1 MQKRRDTPD
10 TSKRKGAD
18 MNGPRPLK
26 HPKGARLMLT
36 TEGVQNGF
44 SMQFDNGWRVSVQ
57 FGTFHWCSNL
67 DLGGDPASP
76 HQPKQCA
83 NAEVAVID
91 PDGSMDASDGR
102 DMIFTFQ
109 KPEQVAEIMSLVSK
123 INPDFRLATDWV
135 ACLRSKFVKFWG

>member
-1 MQKRRDTPD
+1 
-10 TSKRKGAD
+10 

-57 FGTFHWCSNL
+57 FGTFHSCSNR
-67 DLGGDPASP
+67 DWKVNPNSPA
-76 HQPKQCA
+76 QPKQCA

-91 PDGSMDASDGR
+91 PDGSMEASDGR
-102 DMIFTFQ
+102 EMIFTFQ
-109 KPEQVAEIMSLVSK
+109 RPENVAEIVSKVSK

-135 ACLRSKFVKFWG
+135 ACLRSKFVKFYSEE

>member
-1 MQKRRDTPD
+1 
-10 TSKRKGAD
+10 

-57 FGTFHWCSNL
+57 FGTFHWCSNR
-67 DLGGDPASP
+67 DLACHVTTAPANP
-76 HQPKQCA
+76 DQPKQCA

-91 PDGSMDASDGR
+91 PDGSMEASDGR

-109 KPEQVAEIMSLVSK
+109 SPEDVAEILSKVSK
-123 INPDFRLATDWV
+123 INPDFRLATDWQ
-135 ACLRSKFVKFWG
+135 ACLRSKFVKFHSGE